1 MLPCLVRSAKIRHA
15 ALIDNANLVKM
26 LVQRLSSLVDGN
38 DGSRVEDVGR
48 YAQGFDKLESSAG
61 VETSSRANRKSATSP
76 RVMWNKDVLIPSPN
90 TTPRGHSL
98 SNRHTLLLSATH
110 SPNGSITNRSVQSMP

>member
-15 ALIDNANLVKM
+15 ALIDDANLVKV

-48 YAQGFDKLESSAG
+48 DAQGFHKLESSAG
-61 VETSSRANRKSATSP
+61 VEASSRTNRTS
-76 RVMWNKDVLIPSPN
+76 VSFLCVAQNEDILIPSPN
-90 TTPRGHSL
+90 TAPRGHSL

-110 SPNGSITNRSVQSMP
+110 SPNGSITNRSI

>member
-15 ALIDNANLVKM
+15 ALIDDTNLVKV
-26 LVQRLSSLVDGN
+26 LVQRLSSLVNGN
-38 DGSRVEDVGR
+38 DGGRVEDVGR
-48 YAQGFDKLESSAG
+48 DAQGFDKLESSAG
-61 VETSSRANRKSATSP
+61 IETSSRANRTSVTIL
-76 RVMWNKDVLIPSPN
+76 RVMWNEDGLIISPN

-110 SPNGSITNRSVQSMP
+110 SPNGSITDRSV